1 MGLDVYVMPL
11 WRFKAGEFTSPIE
24 ATLGVKPITIAPG
37 QRPKERLA
45 PWYLRLLARIGV
57 IELVPVSPEA
67 SPEDRRALAVQQVQ
81 SLKTRVTEITGTP
94 VDWPDD
100 GKVYY
105 SEQFHDSG
113 ILKAFA
119 AWCDHREELPDFLS
133 TPERHYYSHPVWRLP
148 EPSVR
153 RFPTISQHSLFAG
166 YLLPVE
172 FAGIHLVEPFRSWG
186 DREFF
191 RDVASSH
198 IMLKETD
205 ELLSFMETLSPPQ
218 EDEHDSSPVAVAR
231 RYAEQLQEMCRL
243 SIAHRLPVIFYG

>member
-11 WRFKAGEFTSPIE
+11 WRFKAGDFISPIE
-24 ATLGVKPITIAPG
+24 VTLGVKPTTIAPG
-37 QRPKERLA
+37 YGPKERLA
-45 PWYLRLLARIGV
+45 PWYLRLLARLGI
-57 IELVPVSPEA
+57 IEILPVSDEP
-67 SPEDRRALAVQQVQ
+67 SPEERRAIAVQQVQ
-81 SLKTRVTEITGTP
+81 SLKTRLTEITGTP

-100 GKVYY
+100 GKVCY
-105 SEQFHDSG
+105 SEQFHNSS

-119 AWCDHREELPDFLS
+119 AWCDHREELPEFLATS
-133 TPERHYYSHPVWRLP
+133 ERHYYSHPVWGLP

-166 YLLPVE
+166 YLVPVE

-191 RDVASSH
+191 RDVASSQ

-205 ELLSFMETLSPPQ
+205 ELLRFMETLSPPQ